1 LAVDARVGC
10 ECGHNVAKVGE
21 ESDVHFHDVP
31 DQECQMEGLQLHAP
45 GVDGPSG
52 LGMRVVAITQLGPG
66 VEMMEV
72 TKDVNHTCVKKAVRV
87 VGEDRRRRC
96 RQIVSAWGPCA
107 CRFGSFLQRTCNRV
121 SIYFDGMTARISEAR
136 EGRRRRR
143 WPAALWVMCH
153 GPRHPKT

>member
-1 LAVDARVGC
+1 M
-10 ECGHNVAKVGE
+10 KVGE

-45 GVDGPSG
+45 SVDGQSG
-52 LGMRVVAITQLGPG
+52 LGMRVVALAQLGPG

-96 RQIVSAWGPCA
+96 RQIVPARGPCA
-107 CRFGSFLQRTCNRV
+107 
-121 SIYFDGMTARISEAR
+121 
-136 EGRRRRR
+136 
-143 WPAALWVMCH
+143 
-153 GPRHPKT
+153 